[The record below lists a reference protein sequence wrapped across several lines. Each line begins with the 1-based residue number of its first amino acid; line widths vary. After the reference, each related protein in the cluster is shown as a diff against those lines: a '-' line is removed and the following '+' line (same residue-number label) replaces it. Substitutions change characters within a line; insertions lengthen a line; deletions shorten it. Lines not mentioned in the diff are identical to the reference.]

1 VWEPYGSHTILMN
14 FVLPIGMGGAAHSI
28 LKDKICEV
36 DMTTYIIRRLLL
48 VPVLLFGVTVL
59 IFGMLQFLSP
69 VERSALYVRDIPKNE
84 NAINGIIKQYGLD
97 KPIYVQY
104 WRWLVGHTD
113 PTTGVRKGGIL
124 FGDFGYSRT
133 ASQPVSDLIRTRFPN
148 TLDLTLWAVAPVIFI
163 GIWLGVQAAVHQN
176 GFIDQAARI
185 FSIIGTSFPTFVFG
199 LLMLLIFY
207 ANLQW
212 FPPGRLSDWASQVVF
227 AKSFHHYTSLLTI
240 DSLLNG
246 RFDIFWDALRH
257 MLMPILTLSYI
268 SWATFVRVTRS
279 SMLETLRQEY
289 VTTARAKGLKEKT
302 VIFKHAQPNA
312 MIPVVTLAGFQ
323 VIGLLGGVVI
333 TETVFNFPGIGQ
345 AAANAAAQLDVVT
358 VLGFAIFNGLILIV
372 ANLVV
377 DVLYAVV
384 DPRVRLS

>member
-1 VWEPYGSHTILMN
+1 
-14 FVLPIGMGGAAHSI
+14 MG
-28 LKDKICEV
+28 
-36 DMTTYIIRRLLL
+36 TYIVRRLLL

-69 VERSALYVRDIPKNE
+69 VERSALYVRDIPKND
-84 NAINGIIKQYGLD
+84 NAINAIIKTYGLD
-97 KPIYVQY
+97 QPLYVQY
-104 WRWLVGHTD
+104 WRWLVGRTD
-113 PTTGVRKGGIL
+113 TVTGNRTGGIL

-133 ASQPVSDLIRTRFPN
+133 ASTTVNSLILTRFPN
-148 TLDLTLWAVAPVIFI
+148 TLDLTLWAVVPVISV

-212 FPPGRLSDWASQVVF
+212 FPPGRVSDWASQVVY
-227 AKSFHHYTSLLTI
+227 ASSFHHYTSLLTI

-246 RFDIFWDALRH
+246 RLDIFWDVLRH

-279 SMLETLRQEY
+279 SMLETLRMEY
-289 VTTARAKGLKEKT
+289 VTTARAKGLTENT
-302 VIFKHAQPNA
+302 VINKHARPNA
-312 MIPVVTLAGFQ
+312 MLPVVTLAGFQ

-333 TETVFNFPGIGQ
+333 TETVFNYPGIGQ
-345 AAANAAAQLDVVT
+345 AAANAAAQLDVIT
-358 VLGFAIFNGLILIV
+358 VLGFAIFNGLILIL

-377 DVLYAVV
+377 DVMYAFI

>member
-1 VWEPYGSHTILMN
+1 M
-14 FVLPIGMGGAAHSI
+14 A
-28 LKDKICEV
+28 
-36 DMTTYIIRRLLL
+36 TYIIRRLLL

-69 VERSALYVRDIPKNE
+69 VERSALYVKDIPKNE

-97 KPIYVQY
+97 QPLYVQY
-104 WRWLVGHTD
+104 WRWMVGRIN
-113 PTTGVRKGGIL
+113 PATGKRTGGII

-133 ASQPVSDLIRTRFPN
+133 ASTPVGDLIKTRFPN
-148 TLDLTLWAVAPVIFI
+148 TLDLTLWAVAPVILV

-199 LLMLLIFY
+199 LLMLMIFY

-212 FPPGRLSDWASQVVF
+212 FPPGRVSDWASQVVF
-227 AKSFHHYTSLLTI
+227 SNSFHHYTSLLTI

-246 RFDIFWDALRH
+246 RIDIFWDAIRH

-289 VTTARAKGLKEKT
+289 VTTARAKGLPERV
-302 VIFKHAQPNA
+302 VINQHARPNA
-312 MIPVVTLAGFQ
+312 MIPIVTLAGFQ

-333 TETVFNFPGIGQ
+333 TETVFNYPGIGQ
-345 AAANAAAQLDVVT
+345 AAANAAAQLDVIT
-358 VLGFAIFNGLILIV
+358 VLGFAVFNGLILIV
-372 ANLVV
+372 ANLAV
-377 DVLYAVV
+377 DVLYAFV

>member
-1 VWEPYGSHTILMN
+1 MVN
-14 FVLPIGMGGAAHSI
+14 
-28 LKDKICEV
+28 
-36 DMTTYIIRRLLL
+36 YIIRRLLL
-48 VPVLLFGVTVL
+48 VPVLLFGVTVM
-59 IFGMLQFLSP
+59 IFGMLQFLGP

-97 KPIYVQY
+97 QPVYVQY
-104 WRWLVGHTD
+104 WRWLVGH
-113 PTTGVRKGGIL
+113 PNPNTGGRTGGII

-133 ASQPVSDLIRTRFPN
+133 ASTPVANLIRTRFPN
-148 TLDLTLWAVAPVIFI
+148 TLDLTIWAVAPVIFV

-185 FSIIGTSFPTFVFG
+185 FSIVGTSFPTFVFG
-199 LLMLLIFY
+199 LLMLMFFY

-212 FPPGRLSDWASQVVF
+212 FPPGRVSDWANQVVF
-227 AKSFHHYTSLLTI
+227 SDSFHHYTSLLTF
-240 DSLLNG
+240 DALLNG
-246 RFDIFWDALRH
+246 RLDIFWDALRH

-268 SWATFVRVTRS
+268 SWAVFVRVTRS

-289 VTTARAKGLKEKT
+289 VVTARAKGLPES
-302 VIFKHAQPNA
+302 VVVNKHARPNA

-333 TETVFNFPGIGQ
+333 TETVFNYPGIGQ

-358 VLGFAIFNGLILIV
+358 VLGFAIFNGLILII

-377 DVLYAVV
+377 DVLYAFV